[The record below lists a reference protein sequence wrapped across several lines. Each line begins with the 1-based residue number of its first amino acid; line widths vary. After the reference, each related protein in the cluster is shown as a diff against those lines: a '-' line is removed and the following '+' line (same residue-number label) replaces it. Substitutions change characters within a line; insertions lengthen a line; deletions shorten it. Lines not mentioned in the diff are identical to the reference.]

1 MGLELGGWYTVRVS
15 DSVHLSS
22 QCMIAL
28 NCVLK
33 KENVCTTH
41 MYFCVLADHN
51 DNVHM
56 LESLCMLCL

>member
-1 MGLELGGWYTVRVS
+1 MTAYTSAVSACSMIELNR
-15 DSVHLSS
+15 
-22 QCMIAL
+22 
-28 NCVLK
+28 VLK

-51 DNVHM
+51 DNVHTHM